1 MKTPQQR
8 IWQKHRKGR
17 GVAMVEAGILAPIF
31 AMMMMMTVYL
41 GGVYNAKYRSFV
53 KERYY
58 TWYYGSSGCTAS
70 IKNSNPDGNATQQQA
85 QQNDPCNQAQGGAQ
99 ASSSLGMAHAYD
111 AETWDYQPTYKF
123 NNNGP
128 KTVQTDGYMVCNE
141 KATSSSFFG
150 SLGGQLMNW
159 FSQIKGGNSPCN

>member
-1 MKTPQQR
+1 MTTKLWSRRQ
-8 IWQKHRKGR
+8 KGR

-58 TWYYGSSGCTAS
+58 TGYYGSNSCTKS
-70 IKNSNPDGNATQQQA
+70 IANAGGDGNATPAQS

-99 ASSSLGMAHAYD
+99 ASASLGMGHAYD
-111 AETWDYQPTYKF
+111 EEVWDYSPTYKF
-123 NNNGP
+123 NNGGP
-128 KTVQTDGYMVCNE
+128 KKVRTDGYMVCNE
-141 KATSSSFFG
+141 KAVSGGIFS
-150 SLGGQLMNW
+150 SLGGQMMNW
-159 FSQIKGGNSPCN
+159 FSQIKGGSSPCN